1 MEKKTDMVDFGT
13 DLDKVVFNFRH
24 ITTDE
29 DVNVSLVLTKY
40 IETSRVEIVLCFLP
54 KNPRSSII
62 GKSCPANFNSFG
74 IICKIHHP
82 QPTLSEAT
90 PFVKIILSLSLK
102 RRLL

>member
-29 DVNVSLVLTKY
+29 DVIVILVLTKY

-54 KNPRSSII
+54 KKILDLALLARAAQQISTRS
-62 GKSCPANFNSFG
+62 
-74 IICKIHHP
+74 
-82 QPTLSEAT
+82 E
-90 PFVKIILSLSLK
+90 
-102 RRLL
+102 